1 MKKEYP
7 TYKLSTPFFKS
18 GLLELYNENL
28 IL

>member
-18 GLLELYNENL
+18 GLLDLFNKSSVL
-28 IL
+28 